1 MARSRDVFPHL
12 KPTEFENP
20 LNGVDHGYVIS
31 DVMSN
36 LPPAMAIS
44 HVAAALTDGFPVSG
58 GLSTAKK
65 SRDLCETGAL
75 RR

>member
-1 MARSRDVFPHL
+1 
-12 KPTEFENP
+12 
-20 LNGVDHGYVIS
+20 
-31 DVMSN
+31 MSN